1 MRAALSGG
9 AGRAS
14 FNEAARAGRALTND
28 AAPGSFSTMRLIFA
42 AAASAFV
49 VTASPASATC
59 FRDCLGGK
67 IQTQSDD
74 QQIRDAAKECRQTCE
89 AQVRDGLE
97 RDGKLAA
104 LDACKAEPLSKEDL
118 KKLRAETPSYYVQSN
133 TFIWDFKNPFPD
145 RILTKVRVTA
155 QNMDLNQIEFT
166 GAGIAPPAGEGVF
179 VIPAFFDGY
188 PAVRFAAK
196 VEEVWACP
204 VK

>member
-1 MRAALSGG
+1 MS
-9 AGRAS
+9 
-14 FNEAARAGRALTND
+14 
-28 AAPGSFSTMRLIFA
+28 MRLALILGL
-42 AAASAFV
+42 
-49 VTASPASATC
+49 TASSAAPASATC
-59 FRDCLGGK
+59 FRECLGSK

-74 QQIRDAAKECRQTCE
+74 QQIRDVAKECRETCE
-89 AQVRDGLE
+89 AKVREGLE

-104 LDACKAEPLSKEDL
+104 VTGCKAEPLAKDEL

-145 RILTKVRVTA
+145 RVLTKVEVTA
-155 QNMDLNQIEFT
+155 QNMDLNQIAFT
-166 GAGIAPPAGEGVF
+166 GTGLVPPSGEGVF

-196 VEEVWACP
+196 VEKVWACP

>member
-1 MRAALSGG
+1 
-9 AGRAS
+9 
-14 FNEAARAGRALTND
+14 
-28 AAPGSFSTMRLIFA
+28 MRLILA
-42 AAASAFV
+42 AAAIAAFSA
-49 VTASPASATC
+49 PAHATC

-74 QQIRDAAKECRQTCE
+74 DQIREAAKECRQSCE
-89 AQVRDGLE
+89 ANVKEGLE
-97 RDGKLAA
+97 RDGKLAS
-104 LDACKAEPLSKEDL
+104 LDGCKGEPLAKDDL

-133 TFIWDFKNPFPD
+133 TFIWDIKNPFSD

-166 GAGIAPPAGEGVF
+166 GTGIVPPSGEGVF

-196 VEEVWACP
+196 VEQVWACP
-204 VK
+204 IK